1 MRSQA
6 CGMIRKEELYP
17 KSNRE
22 RKTAPLK
29 ESVDRDN
36 PHSLTHS
43 LSHSLT
49 HSRALF
55 RSAGGGPSG
64 SGWAALVR
72 AREGGGEGR
81 RGKGRKKPAQARDDE
96 RASELMVAQSRLP
109 GSCTSCLSRPRL
121 CLPPAPTEPNPPSQ
135 PPPTRRHC
143 KCVHFT
149 SSKIE
154 EKT

>member
-29 ESVDRDN
+29 ESVDRGQ
-36 PHSLTHS
+36 PSLTHS
-43 LSHSLT
+43 FT